1 MQQIFK
7 IATVILPLTV
17 ISHFLSLSSRFE
29 DEMSEFLVNFSK
41 MTVGKFRFE
50 IFSKNANSPFQ
61 NI

>member
-50 IFSKNANSPFQ
+50 IFSKKR
-61 NI
+61 